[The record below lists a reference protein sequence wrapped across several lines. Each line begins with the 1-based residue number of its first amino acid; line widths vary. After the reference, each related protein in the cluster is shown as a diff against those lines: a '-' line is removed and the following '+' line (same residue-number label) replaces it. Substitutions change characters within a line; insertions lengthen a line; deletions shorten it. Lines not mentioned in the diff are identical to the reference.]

1 MFINFKIII
10 YLAIISSISGCA
22 TVTPEQKAKWEETVP
37 ICFSKFDCD
46 VKWSA
51 ARRWVQSNAG
61 YKIQIYSDDL
71 IETYNPLKNN
81 PKIAVSV
88 SKNPLGKLSKG
99 DEISSISVRIFCGN
113 MFGCNPP
120 VNQAILSFNTF
131 VSQMDVNDPN
141 CYTSLYKNIDTPK
154 LGFISYPYQE
164 SRIVVLRVCSNS
176 PASRAGI
183 KVHDVIVK
191 FNNKNIHNTKDYNDA
206 MGQIKFGQ
214 KVYFEV
220 LRNNISKTL
229 IFAAPTQQEASSLVP
244 STETKTSEVSLS
256 IEQKLEALSRLLNKG
271 IINQEEFNI
280 KKKELLN
287 DL

>member
-1 MFINFKIII
+1 
-10 YLAIISSISGCA
+10 
-22 TVTPEQKAKWEETVP
+22 
-37 ICFSKFDCD
+37 
-46 VKWSA
+46 
-51 ARRWVQSNAG
+51 
-61 YKIQIYSDDL
+61 
-71 IETYNPLKNN
+71 
-81 PKIAVSV
+81 
-88 SKNPLGKLSKG
+88 
-99 DEISSISVRIFCGN
+99 